1 MLQSSS
7 ILIPGR
13 TVWKRCEA
21 SRVAVLNDA
30 AAYFGALRDALLLA
44 ERQVHILGWDI
55 HSETPLVGPSG
66 RADDGLPIALGPFL
80 TGLLKVKPELQI
92 NILVWDFATLYAVER
107 EWNSAD
113 KFTAGCEGRIRFCLD
128 SSLPLGSSQ
137 HQKIVVI
144 DNAIAFSGGLDLTI
158 RRWDTSEHLA
168 EHPLRRD
175 PDGKPYAPFHDVQ
188 CMVEGEAAAALGEI
202 AAARW
207 AAAGCVVE
215 GSETVAG
222 DRWPASVPAGT
233 RQIQA
238 AIARTELR
246 TASQVEVDEVARL
259 FEASINAA
267 SRFIYIENQFTSAT
281 EIAEMLAQRMAD
293 VPSLRVLIVTPKAHS
308 SWLESQAM
316 QGGRGGF
323 MDPFVAAG
331 VADRLRIL
339 YPAVADEE
347 SSAAVM
353 IHSKVMI
360 VDDGFLRIGSAN
372 LNNRSMG
379 ADTECDLA
387 FEADGDEHSEF
398 IRDQR
403 RRLIGHFCGVDGD
416 TIAENEDDLLG
427 FLDRH
432 AAAGTGRA
440 LLPIECEPTPV
451 GAVADIIQPI
461 ADPKR
466 PLNLARTARRMWTP
480 RTVLAVAGTAAALA
494 GLALA
499 WHTTSLRDF
508 TDIGYVASGIS
519 RYAQSAFAPVFAVM
533 AFVLGGLVVFP
544 VVVLIAATAAALGP
558 GIGALSAF
566 AGVLASSL
574 LLFMIGRFL
583 GHKRLQSL
591 LGARALRVQRR
602 IVGKGVVAVAMIR
615 MVPVAPFSLVNV
627 LAGASQLRLTDFLI
641 GTVIGMAPGIIA
653 MAAVGAQIADFAR
666 NASWSN
672 AAPLGLTILLWIAL
686 CLAVQFVV
694 TWWSGRRA

>member
-1 MLQSSS
+1 M
-7 ILIPGR
+7 
-13 TVWKRCEA
+13 
-21 SRVAVLNDA
+21 
-30 AAYFGALRDALLLA
+30 
-44 ERQVHILGWDI
+44 HILGWDI

-66 RADDGLPIALGPFL
+66 RADDGLPIELGPFL
-80 TGLLKVKPELQI
+80 AGLLAAKPELRI
-92 NILVWDFATLYAVER
+92 NILIWDFAALYAVER
-107 EWNSAD
+107 EWNSAA
-113 KFTAGCEGRIRFCLD
+113 KFMAGTDGRIRFCMD

-168 EHPLRRD
+168 DHPLRRD
-175 PDGKPYAPFHDVQ
+175 PDGKPYPPFHDVQ
-188 CMVEGEAAAALGEI
+188 CMVEGAAAVALGEI

-207 AAAGCVVE
+207 TAAGCTVE
-215 GSETVAG
+215 GCETVEG
-222 DRWPASVPAGT
+222 DRWPASVPAGA

-238 AIARTELR
+238 GIARTELI
-246 TASQVEVDEVARL
+246 TADCSGADEVARL
-259 FEASINAA
+259 FEASINTA

-281 EIAEMLAQRMAD
+281 EIAEMLARRMAD
-293 VPSLRVLIVTPKAHS
+293 VPALRVLIVTPKAHS

-316 QGGRGGF
+316 RSGRGGF
-323 MDPFVAAG
+323 MHPFVAAG

-339 YPAVADEE
+339 YPAVEDGG
-347 SSAAVM
+347 SSMAVM

-360 VDDGFLRIGSAN
+360 VDDGFLRVGSAN
-372 LNNRSMG
+372 INNRSMG

-387 FEADGDEHSEF
+387 FEADSEEHFEF
-398 IRDQR
+398 IRGQR
-403 RRLIGHFCGVDGD
+403 RRLIGHFCGVGED
-416 TIAENEDDLLG
+416 TIAENEDDLFG

-432 AAAGTGRA
+432 AASGPGRA
-440 LLPIECEPTPV
+440 LLPIDCETTSL
-451 GAVADIIQPI
+451 GAMADIIQPI
-461 ADPKR
+461 ADPKH
-466 PLNLARTARRMWTP
+466 PLNLQRTARRMWTP
-480 RTVLAVAGTAAALA
+480 RTVLAVAGTVAALA

-499 WHTTSLRDF
+499 WQTTSLRDLA
-508 TDIGYVASGIS
+508 DIGYVASVIS
-519 RYAQSAFAPVFAVM
+519 RHSQSALAPLFAVM
-533 AFVLGGLVVFP
+533 VFVLGGLVVFP

-558 GIGALSAF
+558 WIGAFSAT
-566 AGVLASSL
+566 AGVLLSSL
-574 LLFMIGRFL
+574 VLFMIGRFL

-641 GTVIGMAPGIIA
+641 GTVIGMAPGIIT
-653 MAAVGAQIADFAR
+653 MAALGAQIADFAR

-672 AAPLGLTILLWIAL
+672 AIPLGLTILLWIAV

>member
-66 RADDGLPIALGPFL
+66 RADDGLPTALGPFL
-80 TGLLKVKPELQI
+80 TGLLKFKPQLQI

-339 YPAVADEE
+339 YPAVADGQ

-398 IRDQR
+398 ISDQR

-440 LLPIECEPTPV
+440 LLPIDCEPAPV
-451 GAVADIIQPI
+451 GTIADIIQPI

-499 WHTTSLRDF
+499 WHTTSLRGF

-519 RYAQSAFAPVFAVM
+519 RYAQSAFAPLFAVM

-558 GIGALSAF
+558 
-566 AGVLASSL
+566 
-574 LLFMIGRFL
+574 
-583 GHKRLQSL
+583 
-591 LGARALRVQRR
+591 
-602 IVGKGVVAVAMIR
+602 
-615 MVPVAPFSLVNV
+615 
-627 LAGASQLRLTDFLI
+627 
-641 GTVIGMAPGIIA
+641 
-653 MAAVGAQIADFAR
+653 
-666 NASWSN
+666 
-672 AAPLGLTILLWIAL
+672 
-686 CLAVQFVV
+686 
-694 TWWSGRRA
+694 

>member
-1 MLQSSS
+1 M
-7 ILIPGR
+7 
-13 TVWKRCEA
+13 
-21 SRVAVLNDA
+21 
-30 AAYFGALRDALLLA
+30 
-44 ERQVHILGWDI
+44 HILGWDI
-55 HSETPLVGPSG
+55 HSETPLVGSSG
-66 RADDGLPIALGPFL
+66 RVDDGLPIALGPFL
-80 TGLLKVKPELQI
+80 KALLLAKPELQI
-92 NILVWDFATLYAVER
+92 NILVWDFAALYAGER

-113 KFTAGCEGRIRFCLD
+113 KFTGGCDGRIRFCLD

-168 EHPLRRD
+168 EHPLRHD
-175 PDGKPYAPFHDVQ
+175 PDCKPYPPFHDVQ
-188 CMVEGEAAAALGEI
+188 CMVEGEAAVALGEI
-202 AAARW
+202 ATARW
-207 AAAGCVVE
+207 AAAGCTVE
-215 GSETVAG
+215 SCETVPG
-222 DRWPASVPAGT
+222 DRWPASVPAEA
-233 RQIQA
+233 RQIQG
-238 AIARTELR
+238 AIARTGLR
-246 TASQVEVDEVARL
+246 TASQAGVDEVARL
-259 FEASINAA
+259 FEASINTA

-281 EIAEMLAQRMAD
+281 EIAEMLARRMAD
-293 VPSLRVLIVTPKAHS
+293 VPALRVLIVTPKAHG

-323 MDPFVAAG
+323 MGPFVAAG

-339 YPAVADEE
+339 YPAVQDGE

-360 VDDGFLRIGSAN
+360 VDDGFLRVGSAN

-379 ADTECDLA
+379 ADSECDLA
-387 FEADGDEHSEF
+387 FEAESEQHFEF
-398 IRDQR
+398 IRSQR
-403 RRLIGHFCGVDGD
+403 RRLIGHFCGLDED
-416 TIAENEDDLLG
+416 IIAANEGDLLE

-432 AAAGTGRA
+432 AASGTGKA
-440 LLPIECEPTPV
+440 LLPIDCEVTSL
-451 GAVADIIQPI
+451 GAMAEIIQPI
-461 ADPKR
+461 ADPKH
-466 PLNLARTARRMWTP
+466 PLNLQRTARRMWTP
-480 RTVLAVAGTAAALA
+480 RTVLAVTGTVAALA

-499 WHTTSLRDF
+499 WQTTALRDL
-508 TDIGYVASGIS
+508 TDIGYVASVIS
-519 RYAQSAFAPVFAVM
+519 RYSHSAFAPLFAVM

-558 GIGALSAF
+558 WIGAFSAT

-627 LAGASQLRLTDFLI
+627 LAGASQLRLADFLI

-653 MAAVGAQIADFAR
+653 MAALGAQIADFAR

-672 AAPLGLTILLWIAL
+672 ALPLGLTIVLWIAV
-686 CLAVQFVV
+686 CLVVQFVV
-694 TWWSGRRA
+694 TWWSGRHA